1 MIQFIKP
8 TAPKL
13 VFLAQWLAYIL
24 IVWFQGTLDSRHR
37 FLVALYPL
45 ALFYLLACI
54 LTYANRRL
62 RQLASS
68 WLLLALGLALAAVDQ
83 GIKLLVTR
91 FISLGASIP
100 LVAGWLHLAHERNL
114 QGSWIVTVFDLK
126 FVGLGVLALIAILT
140 LLCALLGHRY
150 YVATQ
155 RQSLWADVAFLGLF
169 AGTAGWIADIVL
181 RGYIVDFIQL
191 PGLVTADLKDI
202 FLSVGV
208 AALLA
213 EALDNPAIS
222 LVWQGWHQEIRRLR
236 RTGVSVVRFY
246 RDAMRRKP

>member
-1 MIQFIKP
+1 LVQFIKP

-13 VFLAQWLAYIL
+13 VFLAQWLAYVL
-24 IVWFQGTLDSRHR
+24 IVWLQGTLDSRHR

-45 ALFYLLACI
+45 ALFYLLACV
-54 LTYANRRL
+54 LAHANRRL
-62 RQLASS
+62 RQLAPGRP
-68 WLLLALGLALAAVDQ
+68 LLALGLALAAIDQ

-91 FISLGASIP
+91 SLSLGTSVP
-100 LVAGWLHLAHERNL
+100 LLEGWLHLAHERNV
-114 QGSWIVTVFDLK
+114 QGSWVVNAFNIK
-126 FVGLGVLALIAILT
+126 FIGLGVLALIAVLT

-222 LVWQGWHQEIRRLR
+222 LAWQGWRQEIWRLR

-246 RDAMRRKP
+246 HDAIRRKP